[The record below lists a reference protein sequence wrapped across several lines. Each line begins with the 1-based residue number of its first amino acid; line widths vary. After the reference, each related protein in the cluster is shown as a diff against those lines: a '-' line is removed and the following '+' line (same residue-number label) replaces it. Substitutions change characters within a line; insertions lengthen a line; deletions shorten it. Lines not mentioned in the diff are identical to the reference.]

1 MSKQVCTVCKNGWA
15 LNPALSNRQNATNYG
30 ISEGSIRRH
39 KKHSTTPTVFKDEHL
54 EDLGI
59 PTQYVTSRGKSTR
72 LEDGSWEK
80 VTWRPN
86 AVALHQALAYDDLE
100 RALSDWKIK
109 EFVKKGDL
117 LPRFTDVL
125 NMADLQIGKAMQ
137 RGGGTPET
145 VARVRQSV
153 QSFANRVM
161 ANGAESV
168 VIVDNGDPI
177 ENCFNVPS
185 QLVTNDLDVPAQIR
199 TFRRLMIETIKVLAP
214 LTPKLYYVSVPSN
227 HGAHRT
233 GYKAPGGTTD
243 ADFGLEISHQ
253 IEDAVQENDF
263 LRDRVV
269 FVRPDPLEETAVVSV
284 SGTRLAFHHGHQ
296 SNSEKTHGAWWAKQ
310 DHGRRPGW
318 DADILVTAHFHT
330 MGMEQSGDGRWI
342 IKCASSDA
350 GSDWFTNKTG
360 ESALPGMTA
369 FRVQDGQ
376 WSDLALL

>member
-1 MSKQVCTVCKNGWA
+1 MSKQVCTVCKNGWV
-15 LNPALSNRQNATNYG
+15 LNPALSNRQNATNHG

-39 KKHSTTPTVFKDEHL
+39 KKHSVAPTVFKDEHL

-59 PTQYVTSRGKSTR
+59 PSEYVTSRGKSTR
-72 LEDGSWEK
+72 LLDGSWEK

-86 AVALHQALAYDDLE
+86 AVALHQALVYDDLAQ
-100 RALSDWKIK
+100 ALAEWEWKDHAD
-109 EFVKKGDL
+109 EDL
-117 LPRFTDVL
+117 AGAYTDVL

-145 VARVRQSV
+145 VVRVRQSV
-153 QSFANRVM
+153 QTFANRLM
-161 ANGAESV
+161 FSSPEAA

-199 TFRRLMIETIKVLAP
+199 TFRRLMIETIKTLAP
-214 LTPKLYYVSVPSN
+214 LVPKLYYVSVPSN

-269 FVRPDPLEETAVVSV
+269 FVRPDPLEETATVTVSN
-284 SGTRLAFHHGHQ
+284 TKLAFHHGHQ
-296 SNSEKTHGAWWAKQ
+296 SNSDKAFGLWWAKQ

-318 DADILVTAHFHT
+318 DADILVTAHFHN
-330 MGMEQSGDGRWI
+330 MGLEQSGDGRWI
-342 IKCASSDA
+342 IKCASSDG
-350 GSDWFTNKTG
+350 GSQWYTDKSG
-360 ESALPGMTA
+360 ETALPGMTA
-369 FRVQDGQ
+369 FRVQDGK